1 MNKKMYITPA
11 IKEVMSVDELMIV
24 SASGGATGIKS
35 SADADESN
43 DDNRSR
49 GSLWDESG
57 EDW

>member
-11 IKEVMSVDELMIV
+11 IKEVMSVDELMIT

-35 SADADESN
+35 AADADDS
-43 DDNRSR
+43 DADNRSR
-49 GSLWDESG
+49 GSLWNESG